1 MTTLSVEPTSSG
13 LNNGTGSGVGNVQ
26 GAPCLDIDVASSSM
40 GEVKISLKCSVD
52 PSFRMPALEAV
63 FKMVES
69 KCLRSYKVLPP
80 DFSVE
85 SLMSEICQCVVQ
97 LGTEHTVEHNTQL
110 DSAGIGTR
118 SEDGRNRKQKAAK
131 ELLVSNS
138 SESGP
143 VKSIPA
149 QQHLVLSSLR
159 TNHDVTDISKGEEKI
174 RISIINESGTEKC
187 PASFYYIPRN
197 IVFQNALVSMSLG
210 KIGGEEC
217 CADCFGN
224 CLSSPE
230 PCACARETG
239 GEYAYTLEGLVRP
252 AFIDECVSVN
262 RFPEEHQKVFCETC
276 PFERSRS
283 KASPEPCRGHLGR
296 KFIKECWSKCGCNM
310 QCGNRV
316 VQRGITRNLQVI

>member
-110 DSAGIGTR
+110 DSARIGTR
-118 SEDGRNRKQKAAK
+118 SEDGRNRRQKAAE

-138 SESGP
+138 SE
-143 VKSIPA
+143 
-149 QQHLVLSSLR
+149 
-159 TNHDVTDISKGEEKI
+159 
-174 RISIINESGTEKC
+174 
-187 PASFYYIPRN
+187 
-197 IVFQNALVSMSLG
+197 
-210 KIGGEEC
+210 KIGR
-217 CADCFGN
+217 AH
-224 CLSSPE
+224 
-230 PCACARETG
+230 
-239 GEYAYTLEGLVRP
+239 V
-252 AFIDECVSVN
+252 
-262 RFPEEHQKVFCETC
+262 
-276 PFERSRS
+276 
-283 KASPEPCRGHLGR
+283 
-296 KFIKECWSKCGCNM
+296 
-310 QCGNRV
+310 
-316 VQRGITRNLQVI
+316 